1 MLFSAVYRGSLHAFS
16 SHHMPFRQHFSRS
29 AADSFSYISP
39 RRFAFTLLTPFSPM
53 FSFELFIEFRH

>member
-39 RRFAFTLLTPFSPM
+39 RRFAFTLLTAFSPIV
-53 FSFELFIEFRH
+53 FFRAFH